1 MINMMGA
8 ELFELEWIKGDSS
21 LFSLLHLSTIRC
33 GTGSGAVFDMAIEAQ
48 RGKDGFQDVGLNA
61 IKGFFAASLF
71 TIVPVDSYVFCINIL
86 PDVILDFMCYYLN
99 EYYFM

>member
-1 MINMMGA
+1 MDQGG
-8 ELFELEWIKGDSS
+8 F
-21 LFSLLHLSTIRC
+21 FSFLITSPGTVRC

-48 RGKDGFQDVGLNA
+48 RGKGGFQDVGLNA
-61 IKGFFAASLF
+61 IKGFFEASLF
-71 TIVPVDSYVFCINIL
+71 TIVPVDSYVICINIL